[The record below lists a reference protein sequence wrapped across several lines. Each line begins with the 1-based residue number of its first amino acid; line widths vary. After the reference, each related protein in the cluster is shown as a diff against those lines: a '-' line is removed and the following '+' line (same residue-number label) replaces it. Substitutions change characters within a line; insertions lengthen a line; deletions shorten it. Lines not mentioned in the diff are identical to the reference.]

1 MSVSPVEF
9 LPATRLPEIAG
20 AAAVGTPTADFQSLL
35 ARELG
40 RVNKQLLAAD
50 AAVQGLARGE
60 VQNLHQVMI
69 AVEEARLAF
78 GLLMQVRTRLLEGY
92 QELLRMQV

>member
-1 MSVSPVEF
+1 MSVGPVEF
-9 LPATRLPEIAG
+9 LSATRFPEIAG
-20 AAAVGTPTADFQSLL
+20 ATAVANPTAEFQTML
-35 ARELG
+35 AREVG

-50 AAVQGLARGE
+50 EAVQSLARGE

-69 AVEEARLAF
+69 ALEEARLGF
-78 GLLMQVRTRLLEGY
+78 GLLVQVRTRLLEGY